1 MYIQI
6 ETFMQAITSH
16 KKQGAKYQTQM
27 LSYRELLHNGFYHEN
42 SNSSQEVKL
51 QAKLPAK
58 KKQTVD
64 TDNRTFNCNNAA
76 GHSQTSNRKNVD
88 K

>member
-58 KKQTVD
+58 K
-64 TDNRTFNCNNAA
+64 NILRL
-76 GHSQTSNRKNVD
+76 
-88 K
+88 

>member
-1 MYIQI
+1 
-6 ETFMQAITSH
+6 MQAITSH

-51 QAKLPAK
+51 QAKLSAK
-58 KKQTVD
+58 KKHPQTVD
-64 TDNRTFNCNNAA
+64 TDNQTFNCNNAE
-76 GHSQTSNRKNVD
+76 GHSQTGNRKNID

>member
-6 ETFMQAITSH
+6 ETFMCAITSH
-16 KKQGAKYQTQM
+16 KKQRAKYQT
-27 LSYRELLHNGFYHEN
+27 EILLRSAKLN

-51 QAKLPAK
+51 QEKFPAK
-58 KKQTVD
+58 KVPSNYINDNQTFSCD
-64 TDNRTFNCNNAA
+64 YAD
-76 GHSQTSNRKNVD
+76 GHSQTGNRKNIS

>member
-16 KKQGAKYQTQM
+16 KKQGAKHQTQM
-27 LSYRELLHNGFYHEN
+27 LSYWELLHNGFYHEN
-42 SNSSQEVKL
+42 SNFSQEVKL

-58 KKQTVD
+58 KNILKL
-64 TDNRTFNCNNAA
+64 
-76 GHSQTSNRKNVD
+76 
-88 K
+88 